1 MCRWV
6 FQPRRNLNPGS
17 GQERGLDAQEE
28 WEVTQGDQLDLE
40 FKRLLPKLVLEA
52 KTKEH
57 NHGGV
62 VCTWNMIVQIA
73 EKVLQDHTGVQR
85 GQRLEP
91 RA

>member
-1 MCRWV
+1 M
-6 FQPRRNLNPGS
+6 
-17 GQERGLDAQEE
+17 
-28 WEVTQGDQLDLE
+28 TQGDQLDVE
-40 FKRLLPKLVLEA
+40 VKRLLPKLVMEA
-52 KTKEH
+52 KTNEH

-85 GQRLEP
+85 GQRLRP